1 MSHHHNCTC
10 GCSHDDVQTITLTT
24 DDDQTMI
31 CQVIGTFELD
41 AKDYIV
47 LLPEDGEDAFI
58 YGYSEV
64 DGEEIELRKIEAD
77 QEFDKVTKHFLEIYE
92 A

>member
-1 MSHHHNCTC
+1 MSHNHDCTC

-24 DDDQTMI
+24 DDDQTII
-31 CQVIGTFELD
+31 CQVIGTFELEE
-41 AKDYIV
+41 KDYIV
-47 LLPEDGEDAFI
+47 LLPEGGEDAFI

-77 QEFDKVTKHFLEIYE
+77 QEFDKVTKYFLEIYE
-92 A
+92 S